1 MSRFLAIRTRPVVLQ
16 PLAICS
22 CYVCLI
28 NKMPIPDSG
37 LRYEVKRE
45 NDLFS
50 FHCRVV
56 RKQQRVLT
64 VYSHRHTHTY
74 TELCHPLGVKK
85 VEAQRTL
92 R

>member
-22 CYVCLI
+22 GYVCLI

-45 NDLFS
+45 NDLLS

-64 VYSHRHTHTY
+64 LYRHRDFHIHIGTHTHTPSCV
-74 TELCHPLGVKK
+74 THLVSK
-85 VEAQRTL
+85 R
-92 R
+92 